1 MLSFDARSVSEL
13 LDRLGTIDIA
23 VPLRTEG
30 RTTEDCERWSICRFL
45 STYVETNL
53 LGYPLKVEK
62 RERPDFLLSLPSTQV
77 GIEITEAVPPDG
89 AWTDARRETLNYDN
103 LVFLQRFR
111 PGEPKRS
118 RAEIDAIA
126 SGSNGGD
133 GWAGD
138 APERDWADAML
149 HIAHDKA
156 ATFAKPGYEHFE
168 NNWLLIYDNW
178 PLPAVDDPK
187 AASYLAQRI
196 TNLGTPLPFD
206 RIFVECEHFIWQ
218 FGNFSCVSAPIR
230 DLWADS

>member
-1 MLSFDARSVSEL
+1 MLSFDARCVSEL
-13 LDRLGTIDIA
+13 LHRLCTIDIA

-45 STYVETNL
+45 STYAETNL

-77 GIEITEAVPPDG
+77 GIEITEAVPPG
-89 AWTDARRETLNYDN
+89 WAWTAARGEKQNYDN
-103 LVFLQRFR
+103 AVFLQRFT

-126 SGSNGGD
+126 SGSSRGD

-138 APERDWADAML
+138 APEREWADAML
-149 HIAHDKA
+149 HFAHDKA
-156 ATFAKPGYEHFE
+156 AKFAKPGYEHFE
-168 NNWLLIYDNW
+168 NNWLLIYDHW

-196 TNLGTPLPFD
+196 SRLETRLPFD
-206 RIFVECEHFIWQ
+206 RIFVECEHSIWQ
-218 FGNFSCVSAPIR
+218 FGNSSFVSARIR